1 MRLITL
7 SLGKFD
13 STTYYKMKKI
23 LLFTILMSSLSLTS
37 CHNADNASS
46 PAADKAIENIMTR
59 TSVRV
64 YTDEAISDPQL
75 ETMLKAAMAAP
86 TAVNKQPW
94 AFVVVKSK
102 DTLKALSDSIPSM
115 AMAKKAPVAIIVCGD
130 MTKALDGEGHDY
142 WVQDVSAATEN
153 LLLAANAQGLG
164 AVWCGVYPVS
174 SRVAFIS
181 DLLGLPDHIVPLAV
195 VPVGHPAATPAPKDK
210 WDPAK
215 IHNEKW

>member
-1 MRLITL
+1 
-7 SLGKFD
+7 
-13 STTYYKMKKI
+13 MKKALFST
-23 LLFTILMSSLSLTS
+23 LLISTLMLAS
-37 CHNADNASS
+37 CHNAENMAKQDTN
-46 PAADKAIENIMTR
+46 DAIENIMTR

-64 YTDEAISDPQL
+64 YTNEAINDQQI

-94 AFVVVKSK
+94 AFVVIKSK
-102 DTLKALSDSIPSM
+102 ETLKAISDSIPSM
-115 AMAKKAPVAIIVCGD
+115 AMAKTAPLVIVVCGD

-181 DLLGLPDHIVPLAV
+181 DLLGLPDNIVPLAV
-195 VPVGHPAATPAPKDK
+195 VPVGHPASTPAPKDK

>member
-1 MRLITL
+1 
-7 SLGKFD
+7 
-13 STTYYKMKKI
+13 MKKALFST
-23 LLFTILMSSLSLTS
+23 LLISTLMLAS
-37 CHNADNASS
+37 CHNTEKNAKQ
-46 PAADKAIENIMTR
+46 DTNDAIENIMTR

-64 YTDEAISDPQL
+64 YTDEAISDQQI

-94 AFVVVKSK
+94 AFVVIKSK
-102 DTLKALSDSIPSM
+102 DTLKAISDSIPSM
-115 AMAKKAPVAIIVCGD
+115 AMAKTAPLVIVVCGD

-181 DLLGLPDHIVPLAV
+181 DLLGLPDNIVPLAV
-195 VPVGHPAATPAPKDK
+195 VPVGHPAATPEPKDK